1 MPRTKKEIVPVTDE
15 MKKDLAISEAKVQS
29 DYQAHVEKKVKK
41 VKEPKATTPPPS
53 SPVEKKE
60 KKENA
65 WVSHV
70 KTYRDANPTVSYK
83 EALKNAKTT
92 YKLA

>member
-1 MPRTKKEIVPVTDE
+1 MPRTKKDIVPVTDE

-29 DYQAHVEKKVKK
+29 DYQAHVEKKSKK

-70 KTYRDANPTVSYK
+70 RTYRDANPEVSYK
-83 EALKNAKTT
+83 EALKNAKST
-92 YKLA
+92 YKMA